1 VSPVD
6 ATALRDASR
15 DGTRSLQATLDE
27 AFAAVARHDGEL
39 SAMSSLDEEGARR
52 RAGELEAK
60 RARGE
65 ELGALFGVPIV
76 VKSNLCVAGWETHC
90 GSRLLAGYR
99 PPYDAT
105 VIRHAREADA
115 LLIGNAHMDEFAMGS
130 SGENSGY
137 KTARNPWDLA
147 RAPGGSSSGSAVAV
161 SAGYVPLAL
170 GSDTG
175 GSVRQP
181 ASFCGVAGFKPSY
194 GRLSRFGLVAYGSS
208 LDQVGPLATS
218 VRDLELALATL
229 APGGARDPHDATSVS
244 APSSEAPTALPG
256 LRLGVHREAYVGAG
270 VDADVRE
277 RFEEALELLRANG
290 AELVDVTLATSE
302 LAIPAYY
309 VIATAEAS
317 TNLARF
323 EGVRYGQRHEGD
335 GSLAGM
341 MSRTRA
347 KGFGP
352 EVKRRILLG
361 TYALSEGYRE
371 AWYQKALDTRAAMA
385 AEYERA
391 FESLDAIVSPTSPT
405 AAFELG
411 ARTRDPLA
419 MYAADV
425 MTVPANLAGL
435 PAVSVPC
442 GTVREG
448 GSELPVGLQFM
459 ARRGADERCL
469 AVARLYEEAHG
480 VPWRAPGGFARASVG
495 SEGGGR

>member
-1 VSPVD
+1 MTGVD
-6 ATALRDASR
+6 ATFLRDASR
-15 DGTRSLQATLDE
+15 AGTQSLQETLDGV
-27 AFAAVARHDGEL
+27 FGAVARHDGEL
-39 SAMSSLDEEGARR
+39 CAMASLDEAGARR
-52 RAGELEAK
+52 RAEELEAK

-90 GSRLLAGYR
+90 GSRLLEGYR

-137 KTARNPWDLA
+137 ATTQNPWDPG

-181 ASFCGVAGFKPSY
+181 ASFCGIAGFKPSY

-208 LDQVGPLATS
+208 LDQVGPLATG
-218 VRDLELALATL
+218 VRDLELALAAL
-229 APGGARDPHDATSVS
+229 APGGARDPLDATSVGS
-244 APSSEAPTALPG
+244 PGCGAPSELAG
-256 LRLGVHREAYVGAG
+256 LRLGVHREAYAGAG
-270 VDADVRE
+270 VDACVRE
-277 RFEEALELLRANG
+277 RFEEALELLRASG
-290 AELVDVTLATSE
+290 AELVELTLATSE

-323 EGVRYGQRHEGD
+323 EGVRYGRRHGGE
-335 GSLAGM
+335 GSLAEM
-341 MSRTRA
+341 MSQTRA
-347 KGFGP
+347 EGFGA

-371 AWYQKALDTRAAMA
+371 AWYRKALDTRAAMA

-459 ARRGADERCL
+459 SRRGADERCL
-469 AVARLYEEAHG
+469 AVARLYEEARG
-480 VPWRAPGGFARASVG
+480 VPWQAPEGFTRAGVE
-495 SEGGGR
+495 SEGGQR